1 MRKTRGFFPIRLGLQ
16 AVLVVAL
23 AFGGAITG
31 ISGGLPSTARRQGG
45 AQDDAARMA
54 ALIEADAFL
63 EAAKLAD
70 GLLAR
75 GGLDVRTEAV
85 CGLAVLAAGRV
96 AAAEAV
102 IGRAFNREPGNPE
115 ANLGMGRIARI
126 HNDSATAL
134 ARFRRGLES
143 AGHYEDACRYLWR
156 TALERGA
163 MADIMA
169 ARDLVT
175 ARFQRE
181 GLPAPGWLTDS
192 LKQIEGCQGSG
203 LYQMDQ
209 SPAHVAVPLISLEGT
224 RIRMVSMRINK
235 KGPYFFDIDSAA
247 ADFLLISP
255 LLAEELGLELSGSSQ
270 AIGVGTGSAPVRFAR
285 LDRIDLGGLTFRNV
299 PIRVAD
305 IAPFRGL
312 KKGLFGTGLLKR
324 FNVTID
330 ARAGVMDLFALD
342 RPELLA
348 ARIDKSAVA
357 AEVPLLVFE
366 ATMVTAPWPA
376 RRRGSTSWTR
386 RRATNLVDALFFSQH
401 IEPKLDPSRITAA
414 GIRGAQGPMRVRQVN
429 GLTIRLGPLLF
440 DNQQANEFSMSALNA
455 ASGRYAAGLLGNPL
469 MWPYRCHLDFK
480 NGRLILERYEGEKAR
495 LSRAARPASSAGSG
509 RPCS

>member
-1 MRKTRGFFPIRLGLQ
+1 MNQALGSSPTGRGIR
-16 AVLVVAL
+16 AALVAAL
-23 AFGGAITG
+23 AFWAAIAG
-31 ISGGLPSTARRQGG
+31 ISGGAVLPAGRLGG
-45 AQDDAARMA
+45 AQDDAAQIA
-54 ALIEADAFL
+54 ALIEADSFL

-75 GGLDVRTEAV
+75 GDLDVRTEAV

-102 IGRAFNREPGNPE
+102 IHRAFNRDPGNPE

-126 HNDSATAL
+126 RNDPTTAIT
-134 ARFRRGLES
+134 RFRRGLES
-143 AGHYEDACRYLWR
+143 PGHYDGASRFLWR
-156 TALERGA
+156 TVMEQGA
-163 MADIMA
+163 MADILA
-169 ARDLVT
+169 TRDLVI

-192 LKQIEGCQGSG
+192 LAQLEGFAGTG
-203 LYQMDQ
+203 LYQMDT
-209 SPAHVAVPLISLEGT
+209 SPVHVAVPLISLEGT

-235 KGPYFFDIDSAA
+235 KGPYSFDIDSAA

-255 LLAEELGLELSGSSQ
+255 LLAEELGLALVGSSQ
-270 AIGVGTGSAPVRFAR
+270 AIGVGTRSAPVRFSR
-285 LDRIDLGGLTFRNV
+285 LDRVELGGLTFRNV

-330 ARAGVMDLFALD
+330 VRAGVMDLFALD

-357 AEVPLLVFE
+357 AEVPLLVFD
-366 ATMVTAPWPA
+366 ATMVTASMAGAPEGLYILDSA
-376 RRRGSTSWTR
+376 A
-386 RRATNLVDALFFSQH
+386 ATNLVDAPFFSEH
-401 IEPKLDPSRITAA
+401 IEPRLDPARIIAA
-414 GIRGAQGPMRVRQVN
+414 GIRGAQGVMSVRQVN
-429 GLTIRLGPLLF
+429 GLAVRLGPLVF

-469 MWPYRCHLDFK
+469 LWPYRCHFDFK
-480 NGRLILERYEGEKAR
+480 NGRLILEQYK
-495 LSRAARPASSAGSG
+495 
-509 RPCS
+509 